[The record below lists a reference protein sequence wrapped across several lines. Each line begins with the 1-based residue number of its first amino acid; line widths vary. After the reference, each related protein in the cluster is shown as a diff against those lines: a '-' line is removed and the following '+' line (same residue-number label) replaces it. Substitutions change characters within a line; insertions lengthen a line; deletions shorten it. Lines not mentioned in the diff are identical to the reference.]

1 MSAIMN
7 VDRWLAARRIW
18 RWQNEIIVERLA
30 RDSLRRDRSTRGLW
44 TEKKNPALQRGAAVG
59 LMSNDRMILT
69 HEKGNVNDD
78 ESELEEHFSGNTV
91 PGA

>member
-18 RWQNEIIVERLA
+18 RWQNEISVERLA

-44 TEKKNPALQRGAAVG
+44 TEKKKPRVAARGSRRADV
-59 LMSNDRMILT
+59 
-69 HEKGNVNDD
+69 K
-78 ESELEEHFSGNTV
+78 
-91 PGA
+91 